1 LIRKAVEED
10 LMEILEIEKELY
22 DSPWSYESFLHELNN
37 DVTKFFIYEEDIIK
51 GYLIYWEIYN
61 DSKMLNELE
70 VVNIAVKKDCQSK
83 GIGRRLLNYMIENS
97 LKPFVCFLD
106 VRIDNLPAIHLYKSL
121 GFEVIGK
128 RKNFYGLNKDAY
140 TMRLNCEVEYDK
152 V

>member
-1 LIRKAVEED
+1 
-10 LMEILEIEKELY
+10 MEILEIEKELY

>member
-1 LIRKAVEED
+1 MIRKAVEED
-10 LMEILEIEKELY
+10 LKDILEIEQEVY
-22 DSPWSYESFLHELNN
+22 DNPWGYESFLHELNN
-37 DVTKFFIYEEDIIK
+37 NVAKFLIYEEDIIK

-61 DSKMLNELE
+61 DLKMINELE
-70 VVNIAVKKDCQSK
+70 VVNIAVKKDYQSK
-83 GIGRRLLNYMIENS
+83 GIARRLMSYMIANS

-106 VRIDNLPAIHLYKSL
+106 VRIDNLPAINLYKSL

>member
-1 LIRKAVEED
+1 MIRKAVEED

>member
-1 LIRKAVEED
+1 MIRKAVEED
-10 LMEILEIEKELY
+10 LMEILEIEKEVY
-22 DSPWSYESFLHELNN
+22 DNPWRHENFLHELNN